1 MKHRLFYSILFSVG
15 CFFLYGKSI
24 AQNADINMLNAI
36 NPNQT
41 PTATF
46 WKASSKSTYP
56 ICIGLPT
63 TLLLSSL
70 IYNNKQLQQ
79 SSIHLFE
86 ALAINT
92 ITTQSLK
99 KIIRRQR
106 PYNQYPTIVYPYSI
120 ENDPSFPSGHTSSA
134 FTLATNI
141 CLEQKK
147 WYFTLPAYAWA
158 ASVGYSRIYLGEH
171 YPSDVL
177 AGAAVGIASAYL
189 TRWINKKLILTK
201 PSHE

>member
-1 MKHRLFYSILFSVG
+1 MKDTIHHSILLTIG
-15 CFFLYGKSI
+15 CFFLCINSN
-24 AQNADINMLNAI
+24 AQNADINLLNSI

-41 PTATF
+41 PTSVF

-106 PYNQYPTIVYPYSI
+106 PYNQYPTIVYPYTI
-120 ENDPSFPSGHTSSA
+120 ENDHSFPSGHTSSA

-189 TRWINKKLILTK
+189 THWINKKLILTK
-201 PSHE
+201 ASHE